1 VYAWIWRHLPGPVFA
16 KLLISLTL
24 IAAIVLSLFIWVF
37 PWIEPQLPFNDVTVD
52 ESGTLDSGSLESGT
66 VESGG

>member
-16 KLLISLTL
+16 KLLLSLAL
-24 IAAIVLSLFIWVF
+24 VAAIVLSLFMWVF

-52 ESGTLDSGSLESGT
+52 ESGTVDSSPGDSGT
-66 VESGG
+66 VDLGG